1 MQKNY
6 EINSKVLRLAPTVF
20 ILRRNKNEIQIG
32 LNPKTSLAMPVILA
46 DVLTKFDGSN
56 SVQQII
62 NSATSIDLDPGSLLN
77 LIEHLVN
84 IKLLIEAPSE
94 LKTLTK
100 NQASHLLDAQRDTNS
115 NPISIKRRTNS
126 HIAIVGAG
134 RLGTSLALL
143 LGNSGFANLRVIDAN
158 KVTATDLLPWGASRI
173 DIGIRRDYVVQT
185 LLERIHSGQ
194 LKTVRQKETRQKPDL
209 VIYAPDP
216 ISDIPWLNPQL
227 TDWAISTDIPHLIA
241 ATCPTS
247 SLVSPILKP
256 GKDGCVRCFHFFQTD
271 RDAAWPQ
278 LITQLVGRTS
288 PDFTPTAL
296 VMQTALLAF
305 QRITGWIDGS
315 SPESSSWSN
324 LTKSLELSHYEIP
337 PHSKCGCIW
346 PLTKFEVA

>member
-1 MQKNY
+1 MQKNQD
-6 EINSKVLRLAPTVF
+6 INSKVLRLAPTVF

-32 LNPKTSLAMPVILA
+32 LNPETSLAMPIILA
-46 DVLTKFDGSN
+46 DVLAKFDGLK
-56 SVQQII
+56 SVQEII
-62 NSATSIDLDPGSLLN
+62 NSTNSIDLDPGSILN

-84 IKLLIEAPSE
+84 IKFLIEAPGE

-126 HIAIVGAG
+126 HIAIFGAG
-134 RLGTSLALL
+134 RLGASIALL

-227 TDWAISTDIPHLIA
+227 TDWAISADIPHLIA

-247 SLVSPILKP
+247 SLISPILTP
-256 GKDGCVRCFHFFQTD
+256 GNNGCVRCFHFFQTD
-271 RDAAWPQ
+271 RDTAWPQ
-278 LITQLVGRTS
+278 LITQLVGRTA

-296 VMQTALLAF
+296 VMQTALMAF

-315 SPESSSWSN
+315 SADSPTWSN
-324 LTKSLELSHYEIP
+324 LTTALELSSFEIP
-337 PHSKCGCIW
+337 PHSKCGCVW